1 MQMPT
6 LGDSLVTVQLEEK
19 LADAAVAMIEN
30 RHAWLDESHYDPKL
44 LITRS
49 SRVLT
54 PSGNPLFILVKGRVS
69 TELTS
74 SAKPHLRKI
83 ATNAVI
89 GGFRG
94 SASGGLAPALRRD
107 GTPSGQSRVPDHE
120 YLRGARDGIIGF
132 TDRSNRE
139 DYCRMT
145 AYTQAHVDEYFPL
158 APVLSGRRLHLSRVC
173 SRKIRSPAG
182 VRSERRIRLAYRRH

>member
-1 MQMPT
+1 MPT
-6 LGDSLVTVQLEEK
+6 LGDSLVTVQLEDK
-19 LADAAVAMIEN
+19 LADAAVAVIEN

-74 SAKPHLRKI
+74 GAKPHLRKI

-94 SASGGLAPALRRD
+94 SASGGLTGKNAL
-107 GTPSGQSRVPDHE
+107 V
-120 YLRGARDGIIGF
+120 
-132 TDRSNRE
+132 
-139 DYCRMT
+139 
-145 AYTQAHVDEYFPL
+145 
-158 APVLSGRRLHLSRVC
+158 
-173 SRKIRSPAG
+173 
-182 VRSERRIRLAYRRH
+182 